1 MRDFGETLAD
11 KYDELK
17 EIRFNKCYSC
27 FLLLDIFQKKR
38 RELAHDNRLTKVT
51 VKNSMVLDTNVF
63 SMILSKVMVNI
74 PTF

>member
-1 MRDFGETLAD
+1 MREFGETLAD
-11 KYDELK
+11 KYDQLK

-38 RELAHDNRLTKVT
+38 SELNHENRLTKVT

-63 SMILSKVMVNI
+63 SLILSKVMVNL
-74 PTF
+74 PHF

>member
-27 FLLLDIFQKKR
+27 FLLLNIFQKKR
-38 RELAHDNRLTKVT
+38 REVSHVNRLTKVT

-63 SMILSKVMVNI
+63 SLILSKVMINI
-74 PTF
+74 PSF